1 MGCGASK
8 GTEAVVL
15 QAAPNIGDAQP
26 EFTPETKPRPSKKP
40 EELTQSKESR
50 DSPAKR
56 VDAIVKSSVSDFD
69 DDTDTTLVRPLT
81 AEDQSPVQ
89 PLPEAVLPPPP
100 VTPPA
105 AAKKPLFQAA
115 DTSTL
120 DDAPP
125 EDGAQAS
132 YFPTQV
138 SLNVGATGG
147 GGGSYHTQQQQQQPQ
162 RQPESQTSLQAFGTS
177 LRPSAPEL
185 EPAPLSGGGATFPL
199 ATPALLP
206 VNSSRQLQQLPSL
219 PQQRPLQ
226 PLQQQSSNRAQ
237 PPIQIQG
244 QPLTE
249 SGPGPMTSS
258 SPPAQPAASSSTADD
273 PWSSLQSTYR
283 IRENQAA
290 QKSESTRSRAG
301 VSSREAGRE
310 VLVLGDDDD
319 EFSGSGGVLNS
330 TANSAMNR
338 TSGFGGRPP
347 MSLPPPQFGSGPKK
361 GGWGSGAMA
370 QAGELMIGEDDWLV
384 NDRPSGMPS
393 AGGMQLPP
401 PPPALQR
408 QQQQAVLSYNS
419 RAKMAVEEE
428 DRHAPVKLK
437 GPAPAPKAKATDD
450 VMCEDVED
458 VEALLEDEMERQGL
472 SNKNLASKLAAYE
485 AQFKD
490 DDD

>member
-8 GTEAVVL
+8 GTETIVL
-15 QAAPNIGDAQP
+15 QAAPNIGGSQP
-26 EFTPETKPRPSKKP
+26 EFTPETKPRPSIKP
-40 EELTQSKESR
+40 EDLSKSKESR

-56 VDAIVKSSVSDFD
+56 VDAIVKDSVSDFN
-69 DDTDTTLVRPLT
+69 DDTETTFVRPLT
-81 AEDQSPVQ
+81 AEDQSSVQ

-120 DDAPP
+120 DDAPL
-125 EDGAQAS
+125 EDGAQAL

-147 GGGSYHTQQQQQQPQ
+147 GGGSYHAQQQQQQQPQ

-185 EPAPLSGGGATFPL
+185 DPAPLSGGGATFPL
-199 ATPALLP
+199 AKPALLP
-206 VNSSRQLQQLPSL
+206 VNSSRQLQQL
-219 PQQRPLQ
+219 
-226 PLQQQSSNRAQ
+226 QQQSSNRALS
-237 PPIQIQG
+237 PIQIQG

-258 SPPAQPAASSSTADD
+258 SPAQPAASSSTADD

-283 IRENQAA
+283 IRENQVA
-290 QKSESTRSRAG
+290 QKSESTRTRAAT
-301 VSSREAGRE
+301 SSREAGRE

-319 EFSGSGGVLNS
+319 EFSGGGGVLNS

-384 NDRPSGMPS
+384 NDRPPGMPS
-393 AGGMQLPP
+393 AGAMQLPP

-419 RAKMAVEEE
+419 RAKMVVEEE

-437 GPAPAPKAKATDD
+437 GPAAAPKPKAADD

>member
-8 GTEAVVL
+8 GTETVAS
-15 QAAPNIGDAQP
+15 QAAPNIGDSKP
-26 EFTPETKPRPSKKP
+26 EFTPETKPRPSTNP
-40 EELTQSKESR
+40 AELTKSKESG

-56 VDAIVKSSVSDFD
+56 VEAIVKSGVSDFD
-69 DDTDTTLVRPLT
+69 DDTETTLVRPLT
-81 AEDQSPVQ
+81 AEEPSSVQ
-89 PLPEAVLPPPP
+89 PLPATVLPPPP

-125 EDGAQAS
+125 EDGVEAS

-138 SLNVGATGG
+138 SLSVGAGG
-147 GGGSYHTQQQQQQPQ
+147 GGGSYHVQQHQQQPQ

-177 LRPSAPEL
+177 VRPSVPEL
-185 EPAPLSGGGATFPL
+185 ESAPVSGGGATMTL

-219 PQQRPLQ
+219 PQQRQLQ
-226 PLQQQSSNRAQ
+226 PLQQQSPTRAL
-237 PPIQIQG
+237 PPVQGQG

-249 SGPGPMTSS
+249 SGPGPTTSS
-258 SPPAQPAASSSTADD
+258 SPPAQPAASTSTADD

-290 QKSESTRSRAG
+290 QKSESTRSRAAT
-301 VSSREAGRE
+301 SSREAGRE

-319 EFSGSGGVLNS
+319 DFGGNGGVLNS

-347 MSLPPPQFGSGPKK
+347 ISLPPPQFGSGPKK

-370 QAGELMIGEDDWLV
+370 QAGELMLGEDDWLV
-384 NDRPSGMPS
+384 NERPPGASS
-393 AGGMQLPP
+393 VGGMQVQ
-401 PPPALQR
+401 PPALQR
-408 QQQQAVLSYNS
+408 QQQQQQQAVLSYNS
-419 RAKMAVEEE
+419 RAKIAVEEE

-437 GPAPAPKAKATDD
+437 GPLPAPKTKAVDD